1 MATYT
6 LISSNVLASS
16 AASVTFSSIP
26 ATYTDLVV
34 RVSARGS
41 TAANTVGFVLQM
53 NTDTGA
59 NYSYTNVQATGST
72 AQSINN
78 VNNGYSNGIW
88 NGYITG
94 ASATADTFGSA
105 ELYIPS
111 YTVSQKKPVG
121 SFVLTER
128 NATTGQYIT
137 GSAGLWDNTSA
148 ITQIVLFPYSDNFV
162 SGSSFYLYGI
172 SNA

>member
-6 LISSNVLASS
+6 LISSNVLTGT

-26 ATYTDLVV
+26 ATFTDLVV
-34 RVSARGS
+34 RVSARG
-41 TAANTVGFVLQM
+41 TATANTVGFIYQM
-53 NTDTGA
+53 NSDTGA

-72 AQSINN
+72 ASSSNN
-78 VNNGYSNGIW
+78 VTEGYSNGIFA
-88 NGYITG
+88 GYITG

-105 ELYIPS
+105 EVYIPS
-111 YTVSQKKPVG
+111 YTVSQKKAAG
-121 SFVLTER
+121 SFIVTER

-137 GSAGLWDNTSA
+137 ANAGLWNNTAA
-148 ITQIVLFPYSDNFV
+148 ITQIDLLLLSGSFV
-162 SGSSFYLYGI
+162 SGSSFYLDGI

>member
-16 AASVTFSSIP
+16 AASVTFSAIP
-26 ATYTDLVV
+26 STYTDLVL

-41 TAANTVGFVLQM
+41 TAANTVGLVIQA

-59 NYSYTNVQATGST
+59 NYSYTNVQGTGST

-78 VNNGYSNGIW
+78 VNNGYSNGVW
-88 NGYITG
+88 TGYITG
-94 ASATADTFGSA
+94 ANATADTFGSA
-105 ELYIPS
+105 EFYVPS
-111 YTVSQKKPVG
+111 YTASQKKPIG
-121 SFVLTER
+121 SFVVSER
-128 NATTGQYIT
+128 NATTGQYIV
-137 GSAGLWDNTSA
+137 GSAGLWNSTSA
-148 ITQIVLFPYSDNFV
+148 ITQLVIFPYTDNFV

>member
-1 MATYT
+1 MPATYT

-16 AASVTFSSIP
+16 AASITFSAIP

-94 ASATADTFGSA
+94 ASATANTFGSA

-111 YTVSQKKPVG
+111 YTASQNMSYYGANDSYGNDVKPRELVTEAINLADASANFANYDNDGDG
-121 SFVLTER
+121 SVDGGAR
-128 NATTGQYIT
+128 
-137 GSAGLWDNTSA
+137 
-148 ITQIVLFPYSDNFV
+148 
-162 SGSSFYLYGI
+162 
-172 SNA
+172 